1 MKRGHNTMR
10 THLRSGAGLFARS
23 LVGAGIAVWPA
34 ACTVGPEYQVPKR
47 ETAAQWSG
55 LQEQGTAMWVTGEAA
70 ETAAWWRALNDPM
83 LDELVQRAVAGNN
96 DLRLAEARIREARAM
111 RGVTAADWSPQ
122 VDAVGSA
129 ERRRRSENANT
140 QTNGPV
146 NGQTHSLYQVGFD
159 ARWELDVFGG
169 TKRAVEAADAEIA
182 RAEEDRRA
190 TLVTL
195 LAEVGRNY
203 VELRSVQERIAI
215 AEKNIAA
222 QRDALDL
229 SMMRFKAGLVSEL
242 DSAQAENLLTTTQA
256 TVPALQVQV
265 RSAMHR
271 LATLLGQEPGALN
284 AELDTASGTAAS
296 PVSIPAGIPSDLLRR
311 RPDIRAAERGIA
323 AATARIG
330 VATADLYPKFTLTGG
345 VGLQSSSTGSLLDA
359 SSRYWSIGPG
369 VVWPMLEGGR
379 IRANIA
385 VQDAR
390 EEQALITYENTVLG
404 ALEETENAIS
414 AFSREHD
421 RRSALAQARD
431 AAQKAVD
438 LATVQYRSGLTAFL
452 TVLDAQRSLYAAED
466 ALVQSDAVVRLQ
478 AIALYKALGGAWEVF
493 EAGR

>member
-1 MKRGHNTMR
+1 MKRGQCKVSSR
-10 THLRSGAGLFARS
+10 RRSSAAVIARS
-23 LVGAGIAVWPA
+23 LIGAGVAVWPA
-34 ACTVGPEYQVPKR
+34 ACTVGPEYHPPQR
-47 ETAAQWSG
+47 EAAAQWTG
-55 LQEQGTAMWVTGEAA
+55 LQEEGTDTWVTGQEA
-70 ETAAWWRALNDPM
+70 ETAAWWRALDDPL
-83 LDELVQRAVAGNN
+83 LDELVRRAVAGNY
-96 DLRLAEARIREARAM
+96 DLRLAEARIREARAA

-122 VDAVGSA
+122 VDALGSA
-129 ERRRRSENANT
+129 ERSRRSENANT
-140 QTNGPV
+140 GNAAPIS
-146 NGQTHSLYQVGFD
+146 GQTHSLYQAGFD

-169 TKRAVEAADAEIA
+169 TQRAVEAADAEIA
-182 RAEEDRRA
+182 RAEENRRA

-203 VELRSVQERIAI
+203 VEMRSAQERIAI
-215 AEKNIAA
+215 AQRNIAA

-229 SMMRFKAGLVSEL
+229 STMRFKAGLVSEL

-265 RSAMHR
+265 RSSMHR
-271 LATLLGQEPGALN
+271 LATLLGEDPGSFN
-284 AELDTASGTAAS
+284 AELEQAASPVAS

-330 VATADLYPKFTLTGG
+330 VATADLYPKFTLMGG
-345 VGLQSSSTGSLLDA
+345 VGLQSSSSGSLLDA

-369 VVWPMLEGGR
+369 VVWPALDGGR

-390 EEQALITYENTVLG
+390 EEQAFITYESTVLT

-421 RRSALAQARD
+421 RRAALAQARD

-466 ALVQSDAVVRLQ
+466 ALVQSEAVVRLQ
-478 AIALYKALGGAWEVF
+478 AIALYKALGGGWEVF
-493 EAGR
+493 EVGR